1 MLLTLIYILTPI
13 LLIILCQ
20 RFSLLEKLGVVVLSF
35 GCGIAIASSI
45 DLSQIFSAETIKSV
59 QGNVTEI
66 SIALALPLLVFS
78 MNVKSAFSMAGDT
91 LKGMMLALFSVI
103 FVSIIGALVFNDD
116 LVSIWQIAGM
126 SVGAYT
132 GGGPNMAA
140 IKTAIGGDE
149 SIFITMVSYDIIF
162 SGLYLIFV
170 MSIGQRLFG
179 LFLRPYAHKT
189 DELSEENSSHM
200 SQMDHMAD
208 ETAKGYNKLVERGKL
223 AQTVLALL
231 CSGLV
236 VGLSLVIASLV
247 PEDMKSTVTIVSI
260 TSLGLFC
267 SFIPQIRKL
276 ANSFQLGMYLI
287 LVFCFTAGSM
297 TDVQILMNL
306 DYSLAAYISF
316 VLIGSLMLQAILC
329 KFSKIDTDTFLITSS
344 AAILSVP
351 FIPAISGALKN
362 RDILLPGFAAAIIG
376 YALGNYLG
384 IIVAHISKWLVGA

>member
-13 LLIILCQ
+13 LLIFLCQ

-35 GCGIAIASSI
+35 ACGITIASTV
-45 DLSQIFSAETIKSV
+45 DLPQLFSFELVKSV
-59 QGNVTEI
+59 QSNVSEI

-78 MNVKSAFSMAGDT
+78 MDVKSAFTMAGDT
-91 LKGMMLALFSVI
+91 LKGMFLALFSVI
-103 FVSIIGALVFNDD
+103 VISIIGALLFNDE
-116 LVSIWQIAGM
+116 LASVWQIAGM

-140 IKTAIGGDE
+140 IKTAINGDE

-179 LFLRPYAHKT
+179 LFLRPYENKPLNTA
-189 DELSEENSSHM
+189 DDDLSH
-200 SQMDHMAD
+200 MDHMAD
-208 ETAKGYNKLVERGKL
+208 ETANGYKKLIERAKL
-223 AQTVLALL
+223 SQTFLSLL

-236 VGLSLVIASLV
+236 VGLSLVIASIV
-247 PEDMKSTVTIVSI
+247 PEGMKSTVTIIAI
-260 TSLGLFC
+260 TSLGLAC
-267 SFIPQIRKL
+267 SFIPKIRGL

-297 TDVQILMNL
+297 TDIKILMAL
-306 DYSLAAYISF
+306 DYSLAAYITF
-316 VLIGSLMLQAILC
+316 VLIGSLVLQAILC
-329 KFSKIDTDTFLITSS
+329 KLNKIDTDTFLITSS

-362 RDILLPGFAAAIIG
+362 REVLLPGFAAAIIG

-384 IIVAHISKWLVGA
+384 IIVAHISKWLLMVLV